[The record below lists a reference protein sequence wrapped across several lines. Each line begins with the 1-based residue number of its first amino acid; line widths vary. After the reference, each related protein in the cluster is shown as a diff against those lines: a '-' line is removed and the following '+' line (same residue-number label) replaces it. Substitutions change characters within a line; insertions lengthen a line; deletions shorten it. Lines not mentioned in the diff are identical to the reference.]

1 MLQRAGTWVV
11 SLVTGHISELQVLD
25 PPPPKI
31 LGGEV
36 PPWVFAMLGQAAAE
50 AAATDWRAEGEGF
63 LLRRIEGSTKTL
75 WSLRVPG
82 ALAMNAENFEK
93 ACAEAYRILG
103 SRVAASRR
111 PFAVRWW
118 NFVPGILEP
127 LGALAHRYMVFNA
140 GRFHA
145 LEDAGGTGF
154 GRLATASG
162 VGHDGPDFVLHC
174 LSARTAGRQIE
185 NPRQVP
191 AWRYSLR
198 YGPKPPCFA
207 RATRIEQGRLS
218 WLLVG
223 GTASVRGEDSFHSG
237 DLRGQLEE
245 TLRNLAALV
254 ESAEDVEPAA
264 GAEAGGGEA
273 AGRVLPA
280 AELTGLLARYRHLRV
295 YYPRPEHGAELEDEL
310 RRRLGSEVSL
320 EMVAAE
326 LCRPELLVEIEG
338 LAELQA

>member
-1 MLQRAGTWVV
+1 M
-11 SLVTGHISELQVLD
+11 
-25 PPPPKI
+25 
-31 LGGEV
+31 
-36 PPWVFAMLGQAAAE
+36 PPWVFAMLGLAA
-50 AAATDWRAEGEGF
+50 AAATAGWRAEGDGI
-63 LLRRIEGSTKTL
+63 LLRCIEGSSATL
-75 WSLRVPG
+75 WSLRVKG
-82 ALAMNAENFEK
+82 ALAMDAGVFER

-103 SRVAASRR
+103 GLVAASRR

-118 NFVPGILEP
+118 NFIPGILEP
-127 LGALAHRYMVFNA
+127 LGKLEHRYMVFNA
-140 GRFHA
+140 GRHQA
-145 LEDAGGTGF
+145 LEDAGGTGL

-174 LSARTAGRQIE
+174 LSARAAGRQIE
-185 NPRQVP
+185 NPRQIP

-207 RATRIEQGRLS
+207 RATRIERGRRS

-223 GTASVRGEDSFHSG
+223 GTASVRGEDSFHTG

-254 ESAEDVEPAA
+254 ESAEAGEPAA
-264 GAEAGGGEA
+264 AATATGGEA
-273 AGRVLPA
+273 GGRVLPP
-280 AELTGLLARYRHLRV
+280 AELAALLGRYRQLRV
-295 YYPRPEHGAELEDEL
+295 YHPRTEHGPELESEL
-310 RRRLGSEVSL
+310 RRRLGPEVGL
-320 EMVAAE
+320 EMVAVD

>member
-1 MLQRAGTWVV
+1 V
-11 SLVTGHISELQVLD
+11 SLVTGQVSGLQVLE
-25 PPPPKI
+25 PAQPPKT

-36 PPWVFAMLGQAAAE
+36 PPWVFAMLGPAAAE
-50 AAATDWRAEGEGF
+50 AAASGWRAEGEIF
-63 LLRRIEGSTKTL
+63 LLRRLEGSTKTL

-82 ALAMNAENFEK
+82 ALGLDAESFER

-103 SRVAASRR
+103 GRVSASRR

-118 NFVPGILEP
+118 NFIPGILEP
-127 LGALAHRYMVFNA
+127 LGALEHRYMVFNA
-140 GRFHA
+140 GRFQA

-174 LSARTAGRQIE
+174 LSARAAGRQIE
-185 NPRQVP
+185 NPRQIP

-207 RATRIEQGRLS
+207 RATRIERGRRS

-223 GTASVRGEDSFHSG
+223 GTASVRGEESFHAG
-237 DLRGQLEE
+237 DLYGQLEE

-254 ESAEDVEPAA
+254 ESAEAREPAA
-264 GAEAGGGEA
+264 GSPEAGGDG
-273 AGRVLPA
+273 GRVMPA
-280 AELTGLLARYRHLRV
+280 AELERLLGRYRQLRV
-295 YYPRPEHGAELEDEL
+295 YHARREQGGEIEDEL
-310 RRRLGSEVSL
+310 RRRLGSEVLL
-320 EMVAAE
+320 EMVAAD

-338 LAELQA
+338 LAELEA